1 MGRSAE
7 LRRRHGERQA
17 EDLHPGDVPLS
28 VGAHPHGPRPQLHDG
43 RRPRPIPPDAGARG
57 SPPHGLGRVR
67 HARRKCGDGARRPS
81 GRLDP
86 QQHRQHACPAQAA
99 GLRAGLEPRAR
110 DLRPR
115 LLRART
121 GAVPRPLRSRPRLPQ
136 GERGQLGPGR
146 PDGARQRAGD
156 RRQGLALRSAGRA
169 AAAVAMV
176 PEDHG
181 LRRGASRR
189 AGGAR
194 GLAGQG
200 QADAGELDRQKPRPA
215 VPLPPRRGRVDRQR
229 RGFHD
234 SSRHDF
240 RRELRR
246 HRTDSS
252 DRRSRRRERSG
263 SRRVHRR
270 VPSRRHQRRGNR
282 DRGEEGLSHSRRGYP
297 PPRPGLAS
305 ARLHRELRADG
316 LWHGRHFRRS
326 GA

>member
-43 RRPRPIPPDAGARG
+43 RRPRPLPPDAGARG
-57 SPPHGLGRVR
+57 SPPDGLGRVR
-67 HARRKCGDGARRPS
+67 HARRKCGDGARRPP

-86 QQHRQHACPAQAA
+86 QQHRQHARPAQAA

-110 DLRPR
+110 DLRSR
-115 LLRART
+115 LLRARA
-121 GAVPRPLRSRPRLPQ
+121 GAVPRPVRSRARLPQ

-156 RRQGLALRSAGRA
+156 RRQGLAFRRTGRA

-176 PEDHG
+176 PEDHR

-189 AGGAR
+189 AGRAR

-215 VPLPPRRGRVDRQR
+215 VPLPPGRSRGRSTASR
-229 RGFHD
+229 
-234 SSRHDF
+234 SSPLAPTRF
-240 RRELRR
+240 SVRASSPS
-246 HRTDSS
+246 HRLIRSP
-252 DRRSRRRERSG
+252 RRSPPAIRQPPSSSPSAAAAAPARRKSRPRRRRAIA
-263 SRRVHRR
+263 R
-270 VPSRRHQRRGNR
+270 PSR
-282 DRGEEGLSHSRRGYP
+282 LSTRSTPTGVCPSTSRT
-297 PPRPGLAS
+297 S
-305 ARLHRELRADG
+305 C
-316 LWHGRHFRRS
+316 
-326 GA
+326 